1 MRKATK
7 LLALTMAMLLVFLAA
22 CSNSKSSTES
32 NSNAANANASS
43 GNGSE
48 KEADK
53 GDDLKPIKLTM
64 FATDLN
70 TNYENMKSPVGMK
83 ITELTGV
90 TLEID
95 YPVGDPQQKISLMA
109 ASGEYPDLV
118 FAKNDVNMLIEAGGL
133 IDLAPLIEEHG
144 PNIKKLYGDY
154 MKRLRWSKDDDSIYF
169 LGTYGVNDER
179 WTPNDGFMLQHAV
192 VKELGYPAIKT
203 VQDFENAI
211 RAYMEKYPTI
221 DGQPTI
227 GLSLLADDWRIAQ
240 SVTNPGVF
248 STGGSD
254 DGEWYV
260 DDATQKPVIHYTR
273 PEEKEYFKWLNHMYN
288 SGLVDPESFVQKYDQ
303 YKAKIAA
310 GRVLGLVD
318 SAWQFLE
325 PQQAL
330 RQSGKDE
337 RTYGMYPVQV
347 NENTK
352 NRDFQSAGYSGGVG
366 VGISTSAKDP
376 VRIIKFLDWLCSEEA
391 QILNNWGIEGEHYTV
406 VNGKRVISEEEM
418 NKRTTDPQYGKKTG
432 IGVYLYP
439 FPEQG
444 RGVVDSTGNTFKIDS
459 REQIIDTYS
468 SIEKEVLAGYGAEL
482 WADLYPQAS
491 EFPVKPWGSAWQINI
506 PQDSDG
512 AVIMQKITEL
522 VRKRIPEMILA
533 EPTKFDAMWE
543 SFQAD
548 LDKAGVH
555 KLEQQFEGLLQERI
569 ELYNE

>member
-1 MRKATK
+1 MRKASK
-7 LLALTMAMLLVFLAA
+7 ILALTMAMLLVFVAA
-22 CSNSKSSTES
+22 CSNGNTNTGTDSKGNTADSGTP
-32 NSNAANANASS
+32 AANASNE
-43 GNGSE
+43 G
-48 KEADK
+48 DK
-53 GDDLKPIKLTM
+53 LEPITVTM

-70 TNYENMKSPVGMK
+70 TNYENMQSPVGKK

-90 TLEID
+90 TLQID

-118 FAKNDVNMLIEAGGL
+118 FAKNDVNMLVEAGGL
-133 IDLAPLIEEHG
+133 VDLAPLIEEHG

-154 MKRLRWSKDDDSIYF
+154 LKRLRWSKDNDAIYF
-169 LGTYGVNDER
+169 LGTYGVNDQR
-179 WTPNDGFMLQHAV
+179 WEPNDGFMLQHAV
-192 VKELGYPAIKT
+192 VKELGYPEIKT

-221 DGQPTI
+221 DGQPTL

-254 DGEWYV
+254 DGEWYI
-260 DDATQKPVIHYTR
+260 DDNNQKPVIHYTR

-288 SGLVDPESFVQKYDQ
+288 SGLIDPESFVQKYDQ
-303 YKAKIAA
+303 YKAKIAS
-310 GRVLGLVD
+310 GRVLALID
-318 SAWQFLE
+318 SGWQFRD
-325 PQQAL
+325 PQLAL
-330 RQSGKDE
+330 RQEGKDE
-337 RTYGMYPVQV
+337 RTYGVYPVQV
-347 NENTK
+347 NESTK

-376 VRIIKFLDWLCSEEA
+376 VRLIKFLDWLCSEEA

-406 VNGKRVISEEEM
+406 VDGKRVIDPEEM
-418 NKRTTDPQYGKKTG
+418 KKRNTDPLYGKQTG

-444 RGVVDSTGNTFKIDS
+444 RGVLDSTGNTFKIDS
-459 REQIIDTYS
+459 KEQIINKYS
-468 SIEKEVLAGYGAEL
+468 DIEKEVLAAYGVEL
-482 WADLYPQAS
+482 WADLYPKQE

-506 PQDSDG
+506 PQDTDG
-512 AVIMQKITEL
+512 AIYMQKITEL

-533 EPTKFDAMWE
+533 KPEAFDGLWDA
-543 SFQAD
+543 FQTD

-555 KLEQQFEGLLQERI
+555 KLEEQFEGLLKERI
-569 ELYNE
+569 ELFNG